1 MIIYRHIS
9 MNLKQLSVVLVGV
22 FIFVSILLLFV
33 IYFLGG
39 LSLLVYLRTS
49 LIQGLGL
56 GIALTALLFFVMR
69 IVWRLH
75 AVQISF
81 SLAFVLLGAIMFT
94 SVSMGRLYSL
104 QYPIFVNSFGPGEG
118 PGLPARNVLAF
129 FKNFK
134 NFPVIADI
142 ARDPNDV
149 PPPITVLDETPVI
162 EVGTSSDSVLTSEMS
177 DVSATS
183 TAENMLAMAG
193 MPTDVLAPVTEQAM
207 PDMGRA
213 VVKVYLETTEVLS
226 EIAPGIT
233 YNYWT
238 FNNTVPGPM
247 VRIKQGDIVEVTIY
261 NKETNLHHHN
271 VDFHAATG
279 PGGGGAVSIVN
290 PGETKTF
297 RFKALSPGLF
307 VYHCAVP
314 NMAVH
319 MAHGMYGMILVEPTE
334 GLPKVDKEFY
344 IMQGEL
350 YTVGAIG
357 RTGLQIFDAQKMMD
371 GNPSYMTFNGRTAG
385 LAGKMEAKVGDK
397 IRMFVGNGGV
407 SHNSSFHI
415 VGEIFDT
422 VYPEA
427 SIGGALFKNVQTTNV
442 PAGGATIVEFT
453 VNYPGNYVL
462 VDHALMRADKGAWGV
477 LKVTGEADKTIFDG
491 DFIVSEG
498 HTGH

>member
-1 MIIYRHIS
+1 MVLVSAFIV
-9 MNLKQLSVVLVGV
+9 LSVL
-22 FIFVSILLLFV
+22 IILV
-33 IYFLGG
+33 IYYFGG
-39 LSLLVYLRTS
+39 LELLVYLRTT
-49 LIQGLGL
+49 LIQAFGL
-56 GIALTALLFFVMR
+56 GIAVTALMFFVMR

-75 AVQISF
+75 AIKISF
-81 SLAFVLLGAIMFT
+81 ALAFVVLGMLMFV
-94 SVSMGRLYSL
+94 SVSMGRMYSL
-104 QYPIFVNSFGPGEG
+104 QYPIFVNSYGPGAG
-118 PGLPARNVLAF
+118 PGLPLNNVLAF
-129 FKNFK
+129 FNNFK

-149 PPPITVLDETPVI
+149 PAPITVLEEPSAHEAAAVIPAMGSTTDMFDMPSMVGMQDGILEPV
-162 EVGTSSDSVLTSEMS
+162 
-177 DVSATS
+177 
-183 TAENMLAMAG
+183 AEH
-193 MPTDVLAPVTEQAM
+193 VM
-207 PDMGRA
+207 PDMGRES
-213 VVKVYLETTEVLS
+213 VKVYLETTEVLS

-238 FNNTVPGPM
+238 FNDTIPGPM
-247 VRIKQGDIVEVTIY
+247 VRVKQGDIVEVTIH

-371 GNPSYMTFNGRTAG
+371 GNPSYMTFNGRTGG

-397 IRMFVGNGGV
+397 IRMYVGNGGV

-427 SIGGALFKNVQTTNV
+427 SIGGVLFKNVQTTNI

-477 LKVTGEADKTIFDG
+477 LKVTGEADKSIFDG
-491 DFIVSEG
+491 DFTTTESHMG
-498 HTGH
+498 H

>member
-1 MIIYRHIS
+1 
-9 MNLKQLSVVLVGV
+9 MNFKKLSVVVVGAFVFLSLVLVGV
-22 FIFVSILLLFV
+22 IYYFGGSELLKYLQET
-33 IYFLGG
+33 
-39 LSLLVYLRTS
+39 LV
-49 LIQGLGL
+49 QGFGL
-56 GIALTALLFFVMR
+56 GIAITAFLFFFMR
-69 IVWRLH
+69 TVWRLH
-75 AVQISF
+75 AVPLSF
-81 SLAFVLLGAIMFT
+81 SLVFVVVGVLMFA

-104 QYPIFVNSFGPGEG
+104 QYPIFVNSFGPGAG
-118 PGLPARNVLAF
+118 PGLPLANVMAF

-149 PPPITVLDETPVI
+149 PAPITVLGEDSQMKTVSTTTMASDTLDM
-162 EVGTSSDSVLTSEMS
+162 VGMSGDSLMS
-177 DVSATS
+177 VDH
-183 TAENMLAMAG
+183 G
-193 MPTDVLAPVTEQAM
+193 AM
-207 PDMGRA
+207 PDMGRET
-213 VVKVYLETTEVLS
+213 VKVYLETTEVLS

-238 FNNTVPGPM
+238 FNNTIPGPM
-247 VRIKQGDIVEVTIY
+247 VRVKEGDIVEVTIH

-290 PGETKTF
+290 PGETKVF
-297 RFKALSPGLF
+297 RFKAIKPGLF
-307 VYHCAVP
+307 IYHCAVP

-319 MAHGMYGMILVEPTE
+319 MAHGMYGMILVEPKE

-371 GNPSYMTFNGRTAG
+371 GNPTYMTFNGRAG
-385 LAGKMEAKVGDK
+385 GLTGKMEAKVGDK
-397 IRMFVGNGGV
+397 IRMYVGNGGV

-427 SIGGALFKNVQTTNV
+427 SMGGALFHNVQTTNI

-453 VNYPGNYVL
+453 VDYPGNYTL
-462 VDHALMRADKGAWGV
+462 VDHALMRADKGAWGT
-477 LKVTGEADKTIFDG
+477 LKVTGEADKSIFDG
-491 DFIVSEG
+491 DFSTSGAMDMHMG
-498 HTGH
+498 H